1 MTRRAA
7 GPLVTKKHLAR
18 AERERLQRRWII
30 AGTIFIGLAVIGLLA
45 YGWVRDTYLLPQEPV
60 AVVNGQPVTTRQFQE
75 RVRLLRLDLIGQ
87 YANTQQLA
95 LWLQG
100 DDSLGSYFQEQLSQI
115 EAQLDDSNT
124 IGLQA
129 LRELIE
135 EQLIQ
140 QEAQRR
146 GITVSA
152 EEVEAKVAAEFGF
165 FPHGTPTPV
174 PSPTFSPATQTARAA
189 APSATPV
196 PTATPSASPTPGPSP
211 TPTAT
216 LPPTASPTPY
226 TFEAYQA
233 NYQAALDS
241 LREYGVREAA
251 FRARYEADLWRAK
264 LLQAF
269 EVDVPRQAEQ
279 VWVRHIVVNDRLS
292 AAQVRRMLL
301 AGESWET
308 LAAQYSVDE
317 ATKDIGGD
325 LGWAPRGE
333 LDPAIETLA
342 FELPVGEISEPLETV
357 AGWEV
362 IQVLGREE
370 RPLEEAQYRQAV
382 QAAFD
387 AWLGGQLAQADI
399 EIKPVW
405 LDRIPVEPTL
415 AAAG

>member
-30 AGTIFIGLAVIGLLA
+30 AGTIFIGLAVIGLLT
-45 YGWVRDTYLLPQEPV
+45 YGWVRDTYLLPREPV

-95 LWLQG
+95 LWFQG
-100 DDSLGSYFQEQLSQI
+100 DASLGSYFQEQLSRI
-115 EAQLDDSNT
+115 EAQLDDTNT

-152 EEVEAKVAAEFGF
+152 EELEAEVAAEFGF

-174 PSPTFSPATQTARAA
+174 PSPTLSLATQTARAA
-189 APSATPV
+189 TPSATPA
-196 PTATPSASPTPGPSP
+196 PTATLSASPTPGPSP
-211 TPTAT
+211 TATAA
-216 LPPTASPTPY
+216 LPPTATPTPY
-226 TFEAYQA
+226 TFEAYRA
-233 NYQAALDS
+233 NYQTWLDS
-241 LREYGVREAA
+241 LREYGVSEAA
-251 FRARYEADLWRAK
+251 FRARYEARLWRAR

-269 EVDVPRQAEQ
+269 EADVPRQAEQ
-279 VWVRHIVVNDRLS
+279 VWVRHIVVNERLS

-308 LAAQYSVDE
+308 LAAQHSVDE

-325 LGWAPRGE
+325 LGWALPGE
-333 LDPAIETLA
+333 LHPAIGTLA
-342 FELPVGEISEPLETV
+342 FELPVGEISEPLETD

-362 IQVLGREE
+362 IQVLGREQ

-387 AWLGGQLAQADI
+387 AWLGGQLAQAEI

-415 AAAG
+415 AAAR